1 MHIAETP
8 ISVSDEPGADA
19 LKVTVSIGVAALGR
33 TWERTTGSQ
42 LTDLLA
48 GADRAL
54 YQAKNAG
61 RNHVVMVTETATVGV
76 AVASP
81 GRRPRLSGL
90 LPRWAMPP
98 RPVSRDTP
106 WWPGIPGGRPRSG

>member
-1 MHIAETP
+1 M
-8 ISVSDEPGADA
+8 
-19 LKVTVSIGVAALGR
+19 GVAALGR

-61 RNHVVMVTETATVGV
+61 RNHVVMVTDTATVGTV
-76 AVASP
+76 AEP
-81 GRRPRLSGL
+81 GRLPRLSGL
-90 LPRWAMPP
+90 LSLRAA
-98 RPVSRDTP
+98 
-106 WWPGIPGGRPRSG
+106 RPRSSHADTRWPEIPGWPASDWVIRLRSG

>member
-1 MHIAETP
+1 M
-8 ISVSDEPGADA
+8 
-19 LKVTVSIGVAALGR
+19 GVAALGR

-61 RNHVVMVTETATVGV
+61 RNHVVMVTDTATVGTV
-76 AVASP
+76 ARP
-81 GRRPRLSGL
+81 GKLPRLSGCY
-90 LPRWAMPP
+90 PAGPHRPGQPP
-98 RPVSRDTP
+98 RTRPGPRIPAVARDQADVITL
-106 WWPGIPGGRPRSG
+106 R